1 MADAVEQP
9 VVFITGGAGGIGT
22 ATGKAFA
29 DAGYAVVVTD
39 IDVDRA
45 KATAAVLEADGASAI
60 GLGQDVTST
69 ASTDAAVA
77 AAVER
82 YGRLDAL
89 VNNAGTIDP
98 GPSEEVTDEAWS
110 RLLSVHLDGTFRTSR
125 AAYPALADG
134 GGAIVNISSVAA
146 HVGLVRRLSY
156 SAAKSA
162 LEGMARTLAV
172 EWADAGIRV
181 NAVAPGYT
189 RTELYEHV
197 TSTGLVD
204 MNRMLARVP
213 MHRPGETSEV
223 AAAILFLAS
232 PAASYV
238 TGQTL
243 VVDGGLVVSTD
254 W

>member
-1 MADAVEQP
+1 MPDPKPQAVM
-9 VVFITGGAGGIGT
+9 FITGGAGGIGS
-22 ATGKAFA
+22 ATSKAFA
-29 DAGYAVVVTD
+29 DAGYAVAVTD
-39 IDVDRA
+39 IDADRA
-45 KATAAVLEADGASAI
+45 AATAEALVSDGGTAI
-60 GLGQDVTST
+60 GLGLDVTST
-69 ASTDAAVA
+69 ESTDAAVA
-77 AAVER
+77 ETLER
-82 YGRLDAL
+82 FGRIDAL

-98 GPSEEVTDEAWS
+98 GPSEDITDEAWS
-110 RLLSVHLDGTFRTSR
+110 RLLSVHLDGSFRCSR
-125 AAYPALADG
+125 AAYPALVDSKG
-134 GGAIVNISSVAA
+134 SIVNIASVAA
-146 HVGLVRRLSY
+146 HVGLKRRLSY

-172 EWADAGIRV
+172 EWADVGIRV

-197 TSTGLVD
+197 TTTGLVD
-204 MNRMLARVP
+204 PAKMLARVP

-223 AAAILFLAS
+223 AAAILFLGS

-243 VVDGGLVVSTD
+243 VVDGGLVVGTD

>member
-9 VVFITGGAGGIGT
+9 VVLITGGGGGIGT

-39 IDVDRA
+39 VDLVKA
-45 KATAAVLEADGASAI
+45 QAAAAALEAAGATAL
-60 GLGQDVTST
+60 GLSQDVAST
-69 ASTDAAVA
+69 VSTDAAVA

-82 YGRLDAL
+82 FGRLDAL

-98 GPSEEVTDEAWS
+98 GPSEDVTDEAWS
-110 RLLSVHLDGTFRTSR
+110 RLLSVHLDGSFRSSR

-134 GGAIVNISSVAA
+134 GGAIVNVSSVAA

-172 EWADAGIRV
+172 EWADAGIRI

-204 MNRMLARVP
+204 MDRMLARVP
-213 MHRPGETSEV
+213 LHRPGETSEI
-223 AAAILFLAS
+223 AAAILFLGS
-232 PAASYV
+232 PAASYI

-243 VVDGGLVVSTD
+243 VVDGGLVVGTD